1 VAFPAAGAGDGWTA
15 GLPAGVGPDSER
27 KIAPICGEGS
37 GVTAASGAR
46 TGFSVPGV
54 VSGAGEVAGK
64 ITTRGV
70 AEVPGEGAFS
80 AVAGVDAGD
89 GLALSR
95 SSDLLTR

>member
-1 VAFPAAGAGDGWTA
+1 VLFPAAGAEDGWT
-15 GLPAGVGPDSER
+15 AGVGPDSER

-54 VSGAGEVAGK
+54 VSGAGEAAGK
-64 ITTRGV
+64 MTTRGV
-70 AEVPGEGAFS
+70 AEEPGEGAFS

>member
-1 VAFPAAGAGDGWTA
+1 MVFPAPGAGDGKTA

-27 KIAPICGEGS
+27 KTAPICGEGS

-54 VSGAGEVAGK
+54 ASAAGEVAGK
-64 ITTRGV
+64 MTMRGV
-70 AEVPGEGAFS
+70 AEAPGEGAFS
-80 AVAGVDAGD
+80 AVAGVDAVE